1 MKSLPWVIRVAAQ
14 PRHGGG
20 HLARSS
26 VLANALAAYG
36 PVVFVL
42 DAGAEAAA
50 KRVGDLGFG
59 VCFEG
64 EPPEGPFAGS
74 ICDGYEFDSETY
86 AELATHGPVV
96 VMDDFLTPLPEADL
110 VVNAA
115 CHLEGNDIGGVP
127 ALLGPSYAIVDE
139 RFVQSTAIHED
150 VRRVVVTFGLLDPE
164 NVTGITVAALESLWA
179 EGFQFSVD
187 VVMSGASPHL
197 ETMSSAIAGFAGQAR
212 LVLDAPDMADV
223 LSGADL
229 VIGAGGVSLFE
240 RAAMGIPSVT
250 VSIVENQDLFVA
262 GAARAG
268 VTIDAGPAAALS
280 GDALARAIRD
290 LAVDAGRRAA
300 MSRHCKSII
309 DGQGANRIAA
319 ALQSL
324 VAGVQEKAV

>member
-1 MKSLPWVIRVAAQ
+1 VRSRTWLIRVAAQ

-20 HLARSS
+20 HLARCT

-50 KRVGDLGFG
+50 KRLRNLGFG
-59 VCFEG
+59 VCFWG
-64 EPPEGPFAGS
+64 ELPNGSFAGS
-74 ICDGYEFDSETY
+74 ICDGYEFVPETY
-86 AELATHGPVV
+86 SELAKHGPVV
-96 VMDDFLTPLPEADL
+96 VMDDFLAPAPEADL

-115 CHLEGNDIGGVP
+115 CHLKGNDVGGIP
-127 ALLGPSYAIVDE
+127 ALLGPSYAIVDG
-139 RFVQSTAIHED
+139 RFVRSTATNEN
-150 VRRVVVTFGLLDPE
+150 VGRVVVTLGLLDPD
-164 NVTGITVAALESLWA
+164 NVTEIAVAALNDLPA

-187 VVMSGASPHL
+187 VVMSGVSPHL
-197 ETMSSAIAGFAGQAR
+197 ETVSAAIAGFAGQVR
-212 LVLDAPDMADV
+212 LILDAPDMTDV
-223 LSGADL
+223 LSGVDL

-250 VSIVENQDLFVA
+250 ISIAKNQDLFVA
-262 GAARAG
+262 GAAHAG
-268 VTIDAGPAAALS
+268 ITVNAGPAAALS
-280 GDALARAIRD
+280 GDALAKTIQD
-290 LAVDAGRRAA
+290 LAGDAGRRAA
-300 MSRHCKSII
+300 MSQRCKSVI